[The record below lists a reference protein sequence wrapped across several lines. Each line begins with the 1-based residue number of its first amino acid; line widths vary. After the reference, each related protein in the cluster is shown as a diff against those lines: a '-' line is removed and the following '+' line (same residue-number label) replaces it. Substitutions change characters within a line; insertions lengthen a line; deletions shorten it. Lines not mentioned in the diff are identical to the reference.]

1 MMALW
6 RVLYFMAKQLSRD
19 GLTPARKMSD
29 VGHGNS
35 GAADESMHR
44 QLEGKA
50 RYACGDELDEGR
62 LIEACLR
69 GDESAWRRL
78 IELFHGRVYGMAYR
92 LLGNHDDAMDVTQEV
107 FIKVFDGLKRF
118 RRDSALGTW
127 IYRISVNVCLE
138 HLRKT
143 REAPMSSLTDEECD
157 EAFVVQDPSPTP
169 EEVAEQRNLRELVW
183 AAIHRLPM
191 HMRIVIVLCDLEGL
205 SYGEVANVLGIPIGT
220 VKSRLNR
227 ARLALKDELSKM
239 MP

>member
-6 RVLYFMAKQLSRD
+6 RVLHFVAKQLSRD
-19 GLTPARKMSD
+19 GLTPTRKMSD

-35 GAADESMHR
+35 GAVDESMHR
-44 QLEGKA
+44 QLEGEA
-50 RYACGDELDEGR
+50 RHTHDELDEGK

-78 IELFHGRVYGMAYR
+78 VELFHRRVYGMAYR
-92 LLGNHDDAMDVTQEV
+92 LLGNHDDAMDATQEV

-118 RRDSALGTW
+118 RKSSTLGTW

-138 HLRKT
+138 HLRKR
-143 REAPMSSLTDEECD
+143 REAPMSSLTDEERD
-157 EAFVVQDPSPTP
+157 EAFAVQDPSPSP
-169 EEVAEQRNLRELVW
+169 EEVAEQRNLKELVW
-183 AAIHRLPM
+183 AAIHRLPV
-191 HMRIVIVLCDLEGL
+191 HMRIVVVLCDLEGL
-205 SYGEVANVLGIPIGT
+205 SYEEVANVLGIPIGT